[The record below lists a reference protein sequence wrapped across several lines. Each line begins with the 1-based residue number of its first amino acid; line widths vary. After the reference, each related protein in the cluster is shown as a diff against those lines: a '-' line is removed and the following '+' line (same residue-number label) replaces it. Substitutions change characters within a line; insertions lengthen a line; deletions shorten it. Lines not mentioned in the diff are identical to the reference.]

1 MLQTQITNTN
11 SREMFVLLLQD
22 LVFISHN
29 ERTDHEE
36 SFQIKVVQ
44 TAAYSVCCNHADF
57 PTLFR
62 MKSTFGFPHSI
73 AVLINPENSY
83 LKHFNKQ
90 ILKTCSMSKS

>member
-36 SFQIKVVQ
+36 SFQIKG
-44 TAAYSVCCNHADF
+44 
-57 PTLFR
+57 
-62 MKSTFGFPHSI
+62 STFADRITMYMYGHVNDRNGIF
-73 AVLINPENSY
+73 L
-83 LKHFNKQ
+83 
-90 ILKTCSMSKS
+90 